1 MEIDPTKVVEPGSKS
16 DPFSVNYDPTS
27 DATAVSPTPVIPSG
41 VARANPAD
49 GLQVQ
54 SSTATATSGAAPAG
68 GAQTASPAATS
79 DETAQKQLEDLEA
92 RIKEQVG
99 KAVRGVQSASDKRIA
114 ALEKELNAAR
124 EAAIK
129 AERDAKLNSD
139 DLTDEEKDLLRE
151 KFKLDDEKAK
161 LKADIDANLKYH
173 RELQVA
179 RLASEYSKYG
189 VTADDLDA
197 LDDPDAMESFAKDKA
212 LEFFQS
218 GKSLQE
224 AIAQAPVVTPQAAST
239 SAEPVVPA
247 GATAPS
253 HVGGDAPAAKPPEFL
268 KGSDKGSFY
277 ANFSNLPTETLKFN

>member
-1 MEIDPTKVVEPGSKS
+1 MEIDPTKVVEPGSTS

-27 DATAVSPTPVIPSG
+27 EATAVSPTPVIPSG
-41 VARANPAD
+41 VARATTAD
-49 GLQVQ
+49 GPQVQ
-54 SSTATATSGAAPAG
+54 ATAPTATSGATAATPQA
-68 GAQTASPAATS
+68 ASPAAQP
-79 DETAQKQLEDLEA
+79 DETAQKALDIEA
-92 RIKEQVG
+92 LIKESVG

-139 DLTDEEKDLLRE
+139 ELTDEEKDLLKE
-151 KFKLDDEKAK
+151 KYKLDDEKAK
-161 LKADIDANLKYH
+161 LKADIDANMKYH

-197 LDDPDAMESFAKDKA
+197 IDDPDAMETFAKDKA

-218 GKSLQE
+218 GKSLQA
-224 AIAQAPVVTPQAAST
+224 AIAQTPVVSPQAAST
-239 SAEPVVPA
+239 TVDAPPA

-268 KGSDKGSFY
+268 KGSDKNSFY
-277 ANFSNLPTETLKFN
+277 ANFSNLPTETMKFN

>member
-27 DATAVSPTPVIPSG
+27 EATAVSPTPVIPSG
-41 VARANPAD
+41 VARANTAD
-49 GLQVQ
+49 GPQAQAAVA
-54 SSTATATSGAAPAG
+54 ATASEATAATPQA
-68 GAQTASPAATS
+68 ASPAATPA
-79 DETAQKQLEDLEA
+79 ETAQKSVTDIEA
-92 RIKEQVG
+92 LIKESVG

-114 ALEKELNAAR
+114 ALEKELAAAR

-151 KFKLDDEKAK
+151 KYKLDDEKAK
-161 LKADIDANLKYH
+161 LKADIDANMKYH

-197 LDDPDAMESFAKDKA
+197 IDDPDEMESFAKDKA

-218 GKSLQE
+218 GKSLQA
-224 AIAQAPVVTPQAAST
+224 AIAQTPVVTPQAVAT
-239 SAEPVVPA
+239 TPVETAPA

-268 KGSDKGSFY
+268 KGSDKNSFY
-277 ANFSNLPTETLKFN
+277 ANFSNLPTETIKFN